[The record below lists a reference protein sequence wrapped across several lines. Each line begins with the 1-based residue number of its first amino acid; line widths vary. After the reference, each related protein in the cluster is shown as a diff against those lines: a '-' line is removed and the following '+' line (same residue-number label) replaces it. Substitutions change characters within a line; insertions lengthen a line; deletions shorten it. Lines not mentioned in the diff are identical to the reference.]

1 MSEWTVI
8 ITAKDRNQFIC
19 QIMKYA
25 LDIDPEVITIFF
37 SKFELRNSTKQMKMD
52 LQVSY
57 NT

>member
-37 SKFELRNSTKQMKMD
+37 SKFELRNSTKQMNMD
-52 LQVSY
+52 SQVCY

>member
-25 LDIDPEVITIFF
+25 LDIVPDVITIFF
-37 SKFELRNSTKQMKMD
+37 QNLNKEIL
-52 LQVSY
+52 
-57 NT
+57 